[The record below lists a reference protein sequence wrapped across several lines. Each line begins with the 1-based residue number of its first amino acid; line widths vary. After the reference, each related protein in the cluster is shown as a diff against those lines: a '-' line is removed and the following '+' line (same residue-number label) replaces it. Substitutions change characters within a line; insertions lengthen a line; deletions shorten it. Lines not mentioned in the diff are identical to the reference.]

1 LARDV
6 PAQAQETLLH
16 SFAGK
21 KDGEFPTQ
29 SLTDVNGVLYGVTN
43 STVFKITTSG
53 TKTVL
58 YTFAGGSDGIGPEA
72 ALTDVSG
79 VPYGTT
85 CCGGGSNNDGT
96 VFKITPSGAETVLYR
111 FAGGTDGANPEG
123 ALSNVNGMLYGTTF
137 AGGGDGCLRGAGCG
151 TVYKVTAS
159 GTESVLYRFA
169 GGTDGANPKAALT
182 NVNGVLYGT
191 TYNGGD
197 SNNDGTVFEITTSG
211 AESVLHTF
219 GAGNDGSKPLAGLI
233 NVNGVLYG
241 TTEFG
246 GAVKAGYRNGTVFKV
261 TTSGTENVL
270 HSFGGGSDGVFPYA
284 GLTNVNGVLYGTTD
298 SGGDSN
304 RNGTVFK
311 ITTSGVKS
319 SVYQFDSNDGSE
331 PQAALT
337 QLKGLLYGTTFSGGA
352 NGVGTVF
359 SLSL

>member
-1 LARDV
+1 V
-6 PAQAQETLLH
+6 LH

-43 STVFKITTSG
+43 SSVFEITTSG
-53 TKTVL
+53 TNTVI
-58 YTFAGGSDGIGPEA
+58 YTFAGGNDGIGPEA
-72 ALTDVSG
+72 GLTDVNG
-79 VPYGTT
+79 VLYGTT

-111 FAGGTDGANPEG
+111 FEGGTDGAHPQG
-123 ALSNVNGMLYGTTF
+123 
-137 AGGGDGCLRGAGCG
+137 
-151 TVYKVTAS
+151 
-159 GTESVLYRFA
+159 
-169 GGTDGANPKAALT
+169 ALT

-191 TYNGGD
+191 TYSGGGSGCSGGSGCGTVYKVTTSGAESVLYSFSGGSDGANPEATLTNVSGVLYGTTFGGGD

-211 AESVLHTF
+211 AESVLHRF
-219 GAGNDGSKPLAGLI
+219 GAGNDGSKPLAGLT

-241 TTEFG
+241 TTELG
-246 GAVKAGYRNGTVFKV
+246 GAVKANGYRNGTVFKI

-270 HSFGGGSDGVFPYA
+270 HSFGGGNDGLFPYA

-298 SGGDSN
+298 SGGNSN
-304 RNGTVFK
+304 NNGTVFK

-319 SVYQFDSNDGSE
+319 SVFQFDSNDGAE

-337 QLKGLLYGTTFSGGA
+337 YLNGLLFGTTFSGGA
-352 NGVGTVF
+352 NGRGTVF
-359 SLSL
+359 SVSL